1 MTAYEM
7 AFALRKDKKLLFL
20 FHNGLDE
27 RGSIKL
33 DKNMSTLQAR
43 EDLNRYIALMTK
55 NSITEHCCET
65 TLLSTIDRRFHD

>member
-7 AFALRKDKKLLFL
+7 AFALRKGKRLLFL

-33 DKNMSTLQAR
+33 DKNMSTLQAQK
-43 EDLNRYIALMTK
+43 DLNRYIALMTK
-55 NSITEHCCET
+55 NSTIEHCYET
-65 TLLSTIDRRFHD
+65 KLFSTVGKRLHD